1 MVIKMIDIKWNKK
14 SLNQFYKKME
24 NLLSELPENTKLGV
38 EEALKNTQKKA
49 LENKRGSKDKKMIPI
64 EIVDF
69 DKMKVV
75 GRVYTDK
82 DLFSYAPFLEF
93 GTGTKA
99 ELDHIGTT
107 KTFIESGYQYWLLP
121 VDKVDRKFAPERI
134 INIKGNMFYI
144 MYATR
149 PYPFMRPASF
159 SSRKESADLIKEK
172 LELMLKEV
180 LK

>member
-1 MVIKMIDIKWNKK
+1 MIEIEWNEKK
-14 SLNQFYKKME
+14 LNQFEKKMG
-24 NLLSELPENTKLGV
+24 NLLKELPNSAKSGV
-38 EEALKNTQKKA
+38 EDALKNLQKKA
-49 LENKRGSKDKKMIPI
+49 LDNKRGSKDEKMIPI

-82 DLFSYAPFLEF
+82 DLFSYASFLEF

-99 ELDHIGTT
+99 ELEHIGTT

-121 VDKVDRKFAPERI
+121 VEKVDRKFAPERM

-159 SSRKESADLIKEK
+159 SSRKENAELIKK
-172 LELMLKEV
+172 KIAYMLKEV